1 MALTLAGKAAAS
13 GRGSWVSLFYLWNWV
28 YKTSICE
35 ETKPKW
41 NKKRLASI
49 GSPIEEIVALCDT
62 QKSKD
67 DKSRKGL
74 KPLDMSRTVFPAQPA
89 QAEQPLKKAG
99 AFCSNVPRMSCEF
112 GQGPQAKA
120 NWTAKERYLS
130 GTFRIFCVF
139 HLTVCVAYTT
149 LGQQHPYASSHDE
162 RKRTGLARILPSG
175 FHDCSL
181 A

>member
-120 NWTAKERYLS
+120 NWTAKERYLLHFLCVS
-130 GTFRIFCVF
+130 FDSLRCVHYFRTAAPLCFV
-139 HLTVCVAYTT
+139 
-149 LGQQHPYASSHDE
+149 S
-162 RKRTGLARILPSG
+162 
-175 FHDCSL
+175 
-181 A
+181 

>member
-62 QKSKD
+62 QKKT
-67 DKSRKGL
+67 KMTNHAR
-74 KPLDMSRTVFPAQPA
+74 V
-89 QAEQPLKKAG
+89 
-99 AFCSNVPRMSCEF
+99 
-112 GQGPQAKA
+112 
-120 NWTAKERYLS
+120 
-130 GTFRIFCVF
+130 
-139 HLTVCVAYTT
+139 
-149 LGQQHPYASSHDE
+149 SSHW
-162 RKRTGLARILPSG
+162 T
-175 FHDCSL
+175 
-181 A
+181 